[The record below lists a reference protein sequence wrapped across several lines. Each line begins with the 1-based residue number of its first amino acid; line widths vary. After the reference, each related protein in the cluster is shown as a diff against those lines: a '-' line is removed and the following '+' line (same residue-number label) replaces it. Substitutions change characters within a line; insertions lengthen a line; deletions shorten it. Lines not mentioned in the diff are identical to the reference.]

1 MDEKEIGL
9 REARQYYDDLYL
21 AILGSQLKNGHSVD
35 PNVLIGMTDLHW
47 KALINHMRGLKI
59 DEI

>member
-1 MDEKEIGL
+1 MDEHEINP

-35 PNVLIGMTDLHW
+35 PNVLINMTDLHW
-47 KALINHMRGLKI
+47 KALVKHMKKLNI